1 MPKSGHHSDA
11 AVEQARHRSAHL
23 RPSELLQPPAGQ
35 DDDPHLEHSLFAA
48 AQVQR
53 NLCGPRHWRR
63 TSFELAGEIF
73 PVRHLSGDFISV
85 IEVKNELR
93 FAIGDIAGKG
103 LQAAMWFTQVVS
115 LMQLNM
121 LRYEDPAAALDA
133 MNSDLH
139 ATPVRAPLTTVF
151 LGALNLDTGRLR
163 YSGAGHPPALL
174 LRSGG
179 SIVSLSEGGLPLNA
193 LPASRYRGGEI
204 CVEHGDTLV
213 GFSDGIVECNNRVS
227 EEFGVNGLTDA
238 ARKGSGVSAA
248 ATLFCVLGEVGDFA
262 ASRTREDDFALLV
275 LRREHGAV
283 ERIGR

>member
-1 MPKSGHHSDA
+1 M
-11 AVEQARHRSAHL
+11 ETARHHALHSQSTAPL
-23 RPSELLQPPAGQ
+23 QSPLLHDEQGQ
-35 DDDPHLEHSLFAA
+35 LEHSLFAA

-63 TSFELAGEIF
+63 NSFEVAGEIF

-85 IEVKNELR
+85 MEVKNELR

-115 LMQLNM
+115 LIQLNM
-121 LRYEDPAAALDA
+121 LRFEDPASALSGT
-133 MNSDLH
+133 NSDLH

-151 LGALNLDTGRLR
+151 LGALNLDSGRLR
-163 YSGAGHPPALL
+163 YCGAGHPPALL
-174 LRSGG
+174 LRSEGAT
-179 SIVSLSEGGLPLNA
+179 VPLSQGGLPLNA
-193 LPASRYRGGEI
+193 LPGVRYQGGEI
-204 CVEHGDTLV
+204 DVEPGDTLV
-213 GFSDGIVECNNRVS
+213 GFSDGIVECSNGVS

-248 ATLFCVLGEVGDFA
+248 ATLFCVLGAVGDFA

-275 LRREHGAV
+275 LHREPAAV